1 MNLNGEVQMYAGAL
15 VIVMFLAVAIGIIA
29 LRSLNEQSAT
39 SEPSSDDKVIALETT
54 EASKVAEARAAKK
67 DNPDKS

>member
-29 LRSLNEQSAT
+29 LRSLSEQSAT
-39 SEPSSDDKVIALETT
+39 SEPSSDDKVIALEAT
-54 EASKVAEARAAKK
+54 EASKVAEAKATKK